1 VRNFRRFPIALVCLG
16 FTGSGVAW
24 ADEAHHADF
33 YVEDPY
39 APHNTSG
46 QTARLG
52 TAVGFIYGQ
61 PQDVLALGVEAAMG
75 QRFGRFAVEAEYAFL
90 GFQSRGQYMTALG
103 PTDGD
108 IGLGHGQR
116 LGVLAR
122 YELIRFDST
131 QVGPNTLAAL
141 YIEAGADTAWNHWS
155 RPAWNEPSRLV
166 PDDTKRVEGQGGFG
180 IMLDH
185 RLQEPIGFPHRV
197 AWFLGWRMAM
207 SPHEAMTGA
216 ICRGSTSCKPVAMTD
231 TGGYVDNS
239 MLFQSSLEFT
249 F

>member
-1 VRNFRRFPIALVCLG
+1 MPSRRSLAIVCLG

-24 ADEAHHADF
+24 ADEAHHHADL

-52 TAVGFIYGQ
+52 TAVGFLYGE

-75 QRFGRFAVEAEYAFL
+75 QRFGRFAIEAEYAFL
-90 GFQSRGQYMTALG
+90 GFQSRGQYQTALG
-103 PTDGD
+103 VTDGD
-108 IGLGHGQR
+108 VSLGHGHR

-122 YELIRFDST
+122 YEVIRFDSH
-131 QVGPNTLAAL
+131 QVGQNTMAAI
-141 YIEAGADTAWNHWS
+141 YVEAGVDTAWNHWS
-155 RPAWNEPSRLV
+155 RPDYNESSRLV

-185 RLQEPIGFPHRV
+185 RLQEPIGFPRRV
-197 AWFLGWRMAM
+197 GWFIGWRMAA

-216 ICRGSTSCKPVAMTD
+216 LCRSTTSCKAVEMTD
-231 TGGYVDNS
+231 SGGYVDRS